1 VKELRQR
8 SLIFVELLRLVVV
21 GVSAIV
27 GYQLGDAQV
36 GNHGP
41 SGVLLGVLLGS
52 ATGYVLGGVFGRS
65 TASAI
70 ASLEH
75 QVSRLGGGDILAGVL
90 GTIFGV
96 ILAFVVSWPLLL
108 IGLPMLTWAGGL
120 VIVLVL
126 GYLGYRIGRIK
137 RDDLLAVL
145 GMQSR
150 LGPGHGG
157 PGRVAK
163 LLDTSALIDGRVLT
177 IARTGFLEG
186 RLVVPSFVLAEL
198 QGLADAGDPNR
209 RARGRRGLDVL
220 RDLSHQPGLVLD
232 IAERDYAETTD
243 VDAKLLRLA
252 REDDLSLISTDHN
265 LARVAELSGVLV
277 LNPNVLADAVRPPMV
292 PGELVAVLVQ
302 KPGREAEQGV
312 GYLDDGTMV
321 VVEGARGQ
329 VGRQV
334 RAAVTSV
341 LQNAQGRMV
350 FAKLADPVHPEPGAR
365 AGNPV

>member
-70 ASLEH
+70 ASLER

-96 ILAFVVSWPLLL
+96 ILAFVLSWPLLL
-108 IGLPMLTWAGGL
+108 VGLPMLTWAGGL

-126 GYLGYRIGRIK
+126 GHLGYRIGRIK

-163 LLDTSALIDGRVLT
+163 LLDTSVLT

-198 QGLADAGDPNR
+198 QGLADAGDPQR

-252 REDDLSLISTDHN
+252 REDDLSLITTDHN

-277 LNPNVLADAVRPPMV
+277 LNPNVLNDAVRPPMV

-350 FAKLADPVHPEPGAR
+350 FAKLADPVHTEPGAR
-365 AGNPV
+365 AGNPA